1 MQANLRSTGK
11 QDRAETQMSR
21 PKETEKQI
29 ENGITTNENNNLNT
43 Q

>member
-11 QDRAETQMSR
+11 WGRAETLVSR
-21 PKETEKQI
+21 PKETKEQI
-29 ENGITTNENNNLNT
+29 ENGKATNENNNLNT